1 MALVEVKA
9 GYYSGRRP
17 DERPLWF
24 ELGGERIEVERLVSE
39 TLEEGPGRNRI
50 RRFRVRA
57 AGGREFTLVYDGEST
72 YLVQEELG

>member
-17 DERPLWF
+17 DERPVWF
-24 ELGGERIEVERLVSE
+24 EHMGERIELELLVSE
-39 TLEEGPGRNRI
+39 SLEEGPDRGRM

-57 AGGREFTLVYDGEST
+57 VGGREFTLVRDGDTT
-72 YLVQEELG
+72 YLVQEEL